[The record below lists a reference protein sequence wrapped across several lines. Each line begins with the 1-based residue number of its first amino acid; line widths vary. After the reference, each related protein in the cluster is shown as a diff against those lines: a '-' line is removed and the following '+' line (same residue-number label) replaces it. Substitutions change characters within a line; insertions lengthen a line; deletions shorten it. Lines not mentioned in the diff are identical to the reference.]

1 MVEAKMLDWF
11 DYRSWFQLS
20 FPLQKLTL
28 LFLEF
33 KLYQWLRTTTL
44 DRLILGPTERTSIKS
59 DQPEIWKE
67 RKEAENALRDYLADI
82 PSCVKCMMTSQ
93 PHQN

>member
-11 DYRSWFQLS
+11 DYRSWFQHFS
-20 FPLQKLTL
+20 DSCSILTL
-28 LFLEF
+28 LLEF

-44 DRLILGPTERTSIKS
+44 DRLILGLTEWTSNKL

-67 RKEAENALRDYLADI
+67 RKEAENALRDYLTDA
-82 PSCVKCMMTSQ
+82 PSA
-93 PHQN
+93 